1 MRLLNIWKH
10 FQKIHTHRK
19 WVQHYCFLVGIP
31 WQGITHDLSKYSPT
45 EFWESVKYY
54 QGNRS
59 PINAAKEDQGYSL
72 AWLHHKGRNKHHYQ
86 YWMDDFDKGG
96 RNILMPKKYFKELI
110 CDYLGAAHAY
120 KGIDFTYYNEKLWW
134 KQESQICA
142 MNPKLKE
149 AVTYVINL
157 LALQEEAYYL
167 DFYCSPEQLLKDGL
181 LDRAYEKYCEGDD
194 K

>member
-19 WVQHYCFLVGIP
+19 WVRRYCFLVGIP

-86 YWMDDFDKGG
+86 YWMDDFDKGE

-110 CDYLGAAHAY
+110 
-120 KGIDFTYYNEKLWW
+120 
-134 KQESQICA
+134 
-142 MNPKLKE
+142 
-149 AVTYVINL
+149 L
-157 LALQEEAYYL
+157 LIK
-167 DFYCSPEQLLKDGL
+167 FSF
-181 LDRAYEKYCEGDD
+181 
-194 K
+194 